1 MFNRLSLL
9 LVVSL
14 FSAACGP
21 GLGTPTITLPASTGV
36 SLTPR
41 NGGWFFVTPV
51 TVTVP
56 SGAVESRF
64 GAKLVEL
71 GNSGF
76 LFPAQF
82 STESVLVPPLLELPL
97 VAKPLPRAVIRLELE
112 VSVVSWDGNVETT
125 QASKKMEYLFDN
137 R

>member
-21 GLGTPTITLPASTGV
+21 GLGTPAITLPESTGV
-36 SLTPR
+36 SLSPR
-41 NGGWFFVTPV
+41 GGGWFFVTPV
-51 TVTVP
+51 TVTIP
-56 SGAVESRF
+56 SGVAETRF
-64 GAKLVEL
+64 GARLVEL

-76 LFPAQF
+76 LFPAEF
-82 STESVLVPPLLELPL
+82 STERVGAPVLLELPL
-97 VAKPLPRAVIRLELE
+97 IAKPLPRAVIRLQLE
-112 VSVVSWDGNVETT
+112 VSVVCWDGNVETT
-125 QASKKMEYLFDN
+125 NAEKKMEYLFDN